1 MAATYPADTFQE
13 GVDLTIEASNQ
24 LAQVVRGDA
33 NTEVMVAD
41 GSTIPSIRKAQAD
54 SMYFKE
60 PELWTTGQTE
70 TDYLQLKKYINPTTG
85 KESWW
90 FAKGALVSNPIAMG
104 TSPFGDDNWTLYTP
118 EDLFISG
125 KAEYE
130 SVYQALK
137 GKAAEAG
144 YNLVRGSFEEGGT
157 LTNTNNVLWYQAN
170 GKYYSWSGTFPKV
183 VSAGSTPA
191 TSGGIG
197 AGAWIDRTD
206 VVLRDKLAL
215 DNGAGMVGTSD
226 GRTVQERLDNIE
238 AAAESVKPYV
248 DGALSDLSTA
258 ANKFYPTLAEAN
270 ADIANINVNQPVT
283 VGEAVN
289 GGLWYKA
296 TVGATT
302 LTKSA
307 YDPKT
312 QAVAESKVYT
322 DTQAEK
328 VGAKSFLN
336 LINPAQ
342 ETAQGYPNSSGAP
355 NGNTGYKMYLDYIPA
370 TANQKLWFKR
380 VSGGTVLALYKADKA
395 YISTVSITGT
405 TTTTLPNNANIA
417 FVRIATNNT
426 DVVAGRTNVVL
437 GYGDAAPIGEPVYNV
452 ELIEVA
458 NAAFIKDMVTKV
470 ASSTEVKSVA
480 DASAISAVKTQI
492 NIYENLVNPSQETAA
507 GYLVSG
513 KPNGTAGYTTGLDYY
528 PVKPN
533 QQLWFNG
540 FSGAG
545 YYIAYYDD
553 QKRPSGSAH
562 TSTLVNKILTIPA
575 TVDYGRIPA
584 FMRICTAGDATM
596 FTLGK
601 ISLGYANVLPTNI
614 PAYGEKYS
622 EPVDTFAA
630 GIKNK
635 ISRTDNPLYGKKWVA
650 IGDSITA
657 YAKCYAYILAERAGV
672 TLSKLAAGGGQVHRS
687 AGTSAWIASEHYT
700 EIAGAVVYNSTTQT
714 WDKVDSAIPP
724 DLITIAMGTND
735 IVNTDLELGVFSDR
749 VNTTFYGAL
758 HVLISGLQ
766 SRFPNARIG
775 YIAPIPGKGRR
786 FLFDDNTNDA
796 WRMYKAIRDV
806 CAYYCVPVWNGMTE
820 FGANPIDNTQFAK
833 LYMPDQLHPND
844 AGHTWYANRVE
855 DFIHILAK

>member
-1 MAATYPADTFQE
+1 MLNLVTTFGSRANAATSSYPTGSYKDDTSAT
-13 GVDLTIEASNQ
+13 VK
-24 LAQVVRGDA
+24 
-33 NTEVMVAD
+33 D
-41 GSTIPSIRKAQAD
+41 GT
-54 SMYFKE
+54 
-60 PELWTTGQTE
+60 
-70 TDYLQLKKYINPTTG
+70 
-85 KESWW
+85 
-90 FAKGALVSNPIAMG
+90 PIAASTG
-104 TSPFGDDNWTLYTP
+104 NDDRGFRDSL
-118 EDLFISG
+118 L
-125 KAEYE
+125 
-130 SVYQALK
+130 
-137 GKAAEAG
+137 AEAG
-144 YNLVRGSFEEGGT
+144 YTANNLVDTALASQAKDAGKEVFSRPALYHSCLEAGLNLISGSFEDGGTVTLATDVLWDKTDKKIYSWGGT
-157 LTNTNNVLWYQAN
+157 L
-170 GKYYSWSGTFPKV
+170 PKV
-183 VSAGSTPA
+183 VAAGSTPL
-191 TSGGIG
+191 TTGGIS
-197 AGAWIDRTD
+197 AGAWVDRTD
-206 VVLRDKLAL
+206 VTLRDKLAL

-226 GRTVQERLDNIE
+226 GRTVQERFDNIPAEVDAAGTAAALISQHNSSPAAHPELSAFISAEANRAE

-248 DGALSDLSTA
+248 DRALSDLSTA

-336 LINPAQ
+336 LINPNQ
-342 ETAQGYPNSSGAP
+342 ETAAGYPNSSGAP

-370 TANQKLWFKR
+370 SANQKLWFKR
-380 VSGGTVLALYKADKA
+380 VSGGTVLALYRADKT
-395 YISTVSITGT
+395 YITTLSINSAT
-405 TTTTLPNNANIA
+405 TITLPNTSTIA
-417 FVRIATNNT
+417 YIRVSTNNT
-426 DVVAGRTNVVL
+426 TVVSGAYNVVL
-437 GYGDAAPIGEPVYNV
+437 GTGDAAPIGEPIYNV
-452 ELIEVA
+452 ELVEVA
-458 NAAFIKDMVTKV
+458 NTAFIKDMTSKI
-470 ASSTEVKSVA
+470 ASSSEVKVVA
-480 DASAISAVKTQI
+480 DSSAIAAVKTQI
-492 NIYENLVNPSQETAA
+492 NIYENLVNPSQETTA
-507 GYLVSG
+507 GYFVG
-513 KPNGTAGYTTGLDYY
+513 GNPNGAAGYTTGLDYY

-533 QQLWFNG
+533 QKLWFKG
-540 FSGAG
+540 FSGSG
-545 YYIAYYDD
+545 LYIAYYDEL
-553 QKRPSGSAH
+553 KRGSGSVH
-562 TSTLVNKILTIPA
+562 TSTLVNNILTVPA

-584 FMRICTAGDATM
+584 YMRICTAGDATM
-596 FTLGK
+596 FTDGK
-601 ISLGYANVLPTNI
+601 ISLGYADVLPAYI

-622 EPVDTFAA
+622 EPADTFAL

-657 YAKCYAYILAERAGV
+657 YAKCYADILAERAGV

-820 FGANPIDNTQFAK
+820 FGANPIDNTQFAE